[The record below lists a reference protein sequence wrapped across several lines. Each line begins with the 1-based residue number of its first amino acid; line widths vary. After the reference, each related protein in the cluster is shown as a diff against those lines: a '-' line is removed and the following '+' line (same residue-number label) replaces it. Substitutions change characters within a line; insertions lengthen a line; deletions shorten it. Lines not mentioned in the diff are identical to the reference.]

1 MPRHRSQT
9 SRCCSQR
16 AQHSTDAMMQL
27 NFLFWHGIKPPM
39 KYCNLNDPLLT
50 TGSGI
55 RYGIRNDVDN
65 DLTMSSARK
74 RHRTAGYREK
84 KNTIMFSSKNMKSST
99 GNQNGKIEIQGK

>member
-1 MPRHRSQT
+1 
-9 SRCCSQR
+9 
-16 AQHSTDAMMQL
+16 
-27 NFLFWHGIKPPM
+27 M

-65 DLTMSSARK
+65 DLTMSSALK

-84 KNTIMFSSKNMKSST
+84 KVYNHVLEQK
-99 GNQNGKIEIQGK
+99 

>member
-1 MPRHRSQT
+1 
-9 SRCCSQR
+9 
-16 AQHSTDAMMQL
+16 MMQL

-84 KNTIMFSSKNMKSST
+84 KVYNHVLEQKYEVINRKS
-99 GNQNGKIEIQGK
+99 EW